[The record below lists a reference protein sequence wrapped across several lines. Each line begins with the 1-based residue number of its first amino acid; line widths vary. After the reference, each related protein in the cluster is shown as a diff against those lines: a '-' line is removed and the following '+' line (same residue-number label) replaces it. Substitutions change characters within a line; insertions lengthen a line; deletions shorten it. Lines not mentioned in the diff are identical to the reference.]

1 MNLTMIKFLPE
12 NIKDHILSYHCRPQ
26 PNYLLTDITNF
37 VESKKELER
46 IYYDYFCNY
55 MVEFNLP
62 LEDKYWI
69 INDLIR
75 FLNQNVPTML
85 FYHDLFY
92 EVFERNIYLFTKKKT
107 NFIDKLYRLG
117 NCMISNTEMKKK
129 IIDKYIKILDDKDIM
144 TQINIFWGL
153 MRWHER
159 NEMVNLAFS
168 NKNTYTF

>member
-55 MVEFNLP
+55 MAEFNLP

-85 FYHDLFY
+85 YYHDSFY
-92 EVFERNIYLFTKKKT
+92 EVFERNTYLFTRKRKSL
-107 NFIDKLYRLG
+107 ISRLSS
-117 NCMISNTEMKKK
+117 CIISHNQVKRK
-129 IIDKYIKILDDKDIM
+129 IIDRYIKILDDKDIM

-153 MRWHER
+153 MTWHER
-159 NEMVNLAFS
+159 NEMVELAFL
-168 NKNTYTF
+168 NKNNYTF

>member
-1 MNLTMIKFLPE
+1 MSLTMIKFLPQ
-12 NIKDHILSYHCRPQ
+12 NIKDVILSYHCRQQ
-26 PNYLLTDITNF
+26 PNSLLLDIQSF

-55 MVEFNLP
+55 MAEFNLP

-85 FYHDLFY
+85 YYHDLFY

-107 NFIDKLYRLG
+107 SLIDRLSS
-117 NCMISNTEMKKK
+117 CIISNNQIKRK
-129 IIDKYIKILDDKDIM
+129 IIDRYIKILDDKDIM
-144 TQINIFWGL
+144 TQINLFWGL
-153 MRWHER
+153 MNVQER
-159 NEMVNLAFS
+159 NEMVELSFL